1 MTSNKETVINTLS
14 NIANDKQFGN
24 IQIGLF
30 GSYARNEQTNNS
42 DVDLV
47 LKSTRPLLL
56 VYDGIEDT
64 LQAYI
69 KANLGLDC
77 DVVDYAD
84 LEADYEEAKELGIE
98 EFTLKPVIDRE
109 AIWIDKENIKNR
121 Y

>member
-1 MTSNKETVINTLS
+1 MASDKDTVIDILYNL
-14 NIANDKQFGN
+14 ANDKQFCN

-42 DVDLV
+42 DIDVV
-47 LKSTRPLLL
+47 LKSTKPLFL

-64 LQAYI
+64 LQTYI
-69 KANLGLDC
+69 KANLGLEC

-98 EFTLKPVIDRE
+98 EFTLKPVIDKE
-109 AIWIDKENIKNR
+109 AIWIGK
-121 Y
+121 